1 MCRRQLTLLPS
12 PPSRT
17 LSFQIFFPRNWDQL
31 LIFSSQTST
40 LLDCSSPSSIA
51 VCSERPLSA
60 PDPAAVRR
68 ALSGT
73 ITVNSLGQATL
84 VALGPAPSPH
94 IRVPAF
100 LSFIPCSVVGAVCP
114 RAKSSHV
121 TPREAQRWLP
131 LPLSREPTSRV
142 TLPASSLVSLPCLP
156 LVS

>member
-1 MCRRQLTLLPS
+1 MCQRQLTLLPS

-17 LSFQIFFPRNWDQL
+17 LSFQIFFLRNWDQL
-31 LIFSSQTST
+31 LIFSSQTSA

-51 VCSERPLSA
+51 VCSERLLSA